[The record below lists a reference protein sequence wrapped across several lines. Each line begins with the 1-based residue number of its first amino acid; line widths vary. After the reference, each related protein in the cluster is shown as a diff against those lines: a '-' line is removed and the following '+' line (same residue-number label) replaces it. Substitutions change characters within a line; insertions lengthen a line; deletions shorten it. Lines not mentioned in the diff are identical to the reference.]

1 MTATNPPLPTSLD
14 PNSLDPDSLDP
25 DSLDPDSKTLT
36 HWGSNM

>member
-14 PNSLDPDSLDP
+14 PNSLDPDSKTLT
-25 DSLDPDSKTLT
+25 SKTLT

>member
-14 PNSLDPDSLDP
+14 PNSLDPDSQTLTP
-25 DSLDPDSKTLT
+25 KTLT